1 MQSIATNRYDNRQD
15 ARGTAVPYP
24 QPASPTL
31 TNPDMILPDYD
42 GPDLYHSQPNT
53 GPSLWNSGHHIEDGF
68 QFTQEF
74 YSNPDP
80 MSTPIIYGNGTMLS
94 DIGEVTEV
102 ESVVGPIPSRNASKR
117 SNHSSGDEGPFRASL
132 AGGKKFIQQRLQ
144 QQRQQQNK
152 DRERRMSTESTS
164 TIGTH
169 DGGAFVDFD
178 DSASQGG
185 DSIFQGDD
193 EESVASA
200 YHEGTPVS
208 QHLRAYDPMTA
219 RRLSDDGASLS
230 KRAEQILAN
239 AKMRLTHMEDNL
251 TRARTLSYSS
261 VSDGSTPSP
270 TTARAPTSLR
280 RPGITPSPT
289 NPSKGTNEN
298 GTAFGATYGAQ
309 KTSGH
314 PQRSASA
321 LGSAGGYR
329 RPLPTSR
336 SMDGL
341 GSTPGHG
348 SQPHFHYY
356 QLDSTLESLG
366 EGGNGAGMNGKQNGS
381 RTTTLA
387 SPTMGGFNELGLTR
401 SASASQMREL
411 QDQLKG
417 LKGKISTLKEQ
428 ARADSMRRR
437 SLQTLRMPSPFTNAT
452 WEPSFAEQGGDHSSS
467 SDEKL
472 SEVEYVYANTG
483 NSDNDHERKQA
494 EHVASPIEEE
504 EEELEE
510 EVMAQEEEPEEE
522 QESGDGEG
530 EEGGAGVHYEY
541 PQTPEPQNNYEENYE
556 ESETPKGRALA
567 SPLEMSQQE
576 VSSGSR
582 SSSPAESVSTEYT
595 EAESSPEALRDGYS
609 SESEE
614 SLYHE
619 SVQQPI
625 SHEDRE
631 DAFDYEHFFLHSAM
645 GTMGGRRLRSESVS
659 STGSVETARGPTRQ
673 SHKRSN
679 SADSTASIDT
689 FATAAEDPASR
700 SSTAQ
705 SGFRVYT
712 AADLFQ
718 DARERHA
725 RSFRNSTDSNGT
737 VSSQVH
743 QRSSTMT
750 MARPVSHNSIKTMH
764 RPSYSSFES
773 VGTNR
778 SFPLVN
784 KAKLNSGILTPSGSP
799 DQPLKRIRDSLLT
812 DASSIYSQASSNSRG
827 GQSPALQVLSKD
839 VQMTVE
845 RLVASLGK
853 CVLALGEADGAHPGG
868 HELYKRRIEAALRV
882 LEGEV
887 ELP

>member
-1 MQSIATNRYDNRQD
+1 
-15 ARGTAVPYP
+15 
-24 QPASPTL
+24 
-31 TNPDMILPDYD
+31 
-42 GPDLYHSQPNT
+42 
-53 GPSLWNSGHHIEDGF
+53 
-68 QFTQEF
+68 
-74 YSNPDP
+74 
-80 MSTPIIYGNGTMLS
+80 
-94 DIGEVTEV
+94 
-102 ESVVGPIPSRNASKR
+102 
-117 SNHSSGDEGPFRASL
+117 
-132 AGGKKFIQQRLQ
+132 
-144 QQRQQQNK
+144 
-152 DRERRMSTESTS
+152 
-164 TIGTH
+164 
-169 DGGAFVDFD
+169 
-178 DSASQGG
+178 
-185 DSIFQGDD
+185 
-193 EESVASA
+193 
-200 YHEGTPVS
+200 
-208 QHLRAYDPMTA
+208 
-219 RRLSDDGASLS
+219 
-230 KRAEQILAN
+230 
-239 AKMRLTHMEDNL
+239 
-251 TRARTLSYSS
+251 
-261 VSDGSTPSP
+261 
-270 TTARAPTSLR
+270 
-280 RPGITPSPT
+280 
-289 NPSKGTNEN
+289 
-298 GTAFGATYGAQ
+298 
-309 KTSGH
+309 
-314 PQRSASA
+314 
-321 LGSAGGYR
+321 
-329 RPLPTSR
+329 
-336 SMDGL
+336 MDGL
-341 GSTPGHG
+341 GSTSTQGT
-348 SQPHFHYY
+348 QPHFHYY

-366 EGGNGAGMNGKQNGS
+366 EGGNAAGMNGKQNGS
-381 RTTTLA
+381 RTTTLG
-387 SPTMGGFNELGLTR
+387 SPTMGGFSELGLTR
-401 SASASQMREL
+401 SASASQMRDL

-437 SLQTLRMPSPFTNAT
+437 SLQSLRMPSPFTNAT
-452 WEPSFAEQGGDHSSS
+452 WEPGSADQGGDHSSS

-472 SEVEYVYANTG
+472 SEVEYAYG
-483 NSDNDHERKQA
+483 NVVNGDNDYERKQA
-494 EHVASPIEEE
+494 EYVASPIEEE
-504 EEELEE
+504 EEEQEE
-510 EVMAQEEEPEEE
+510 EVMVREEESEEE
-522 QESGDGEG
+522 QESGEGEG

-541 PQTPEPQNNYEENYE
+541 PQTPEPQDNYEENYE

-576 VSSGSR
+576 VANGSR
-582 SSSPAESVSTEYT
+582 SSSPAESVATEYT
-595 EAESSPEALRDGYS
+595 EAESSPEAVRDGYS

-619 SVQQPI
+619 SFQQPI

-659 STGSVETARGPTRQ
+659 STGSAETARGPTL

-725 RSFRNSTDSNGT
+725 KSFRDSSTDSGGT
-737 VSSQVH
+737 VSSQGVH

-750 MARPVSHNSIKTMH
+750 MARPVSHSSIKTMH

-784 KAKLNSGILTPSGSP
+784 KAKLNGGILTPSGSP

-839 VQMTVE
+839 VQQTVE

>member
-1 MQSIATNRYDNRQD
+1 MAPTCIT
-15 ARGTAVPYP
+15 
-24 QPASPTL
+24 ASPTRARRCGIAA
-31 TNPDMILPDYD
+31 TISRTDSSSRRN
-42 GPDLYHSQPNT
+42 
-53 GPSLWNSGHHIEDGF
+53 
-68 QFTQEF
+68 
-74 YSNPDP
+74 
-80 MSTPIIYGNGTMLS
+80 STPT
-94 DIGEVTEV
+94 
-102 ESVVGPIPSRNASKR
+102 PIPCRRQSSTATAPCFQTLER
-117 SNHSSGDEGPFRASL
+117 SPRWRASL
-132 AGGKKFIQQRLQ
+132 VRYRLAMRPSAQTTVRATKARFEPLWPGERSSSSSGFSSSANSSRTGIASGGCRPNQPAPSERTTAAPLSTLTTPPA
-144 QQRQQQNK
+144 
-152 DRERRMSTESTS
+152 REA
-164 TIGTH
+164 I
-169 DGGAFVDFD
+169 
-178 DSASQGG
+178 AS
-185 DSIFQGDD
+185 SR
-193 EESVASA
+193 A
-200 YHEGTPVS
+200 TTRKVS
-208 QHLRAYDPMTA
+208 HLRTW
-219 RRLSDDGASLS
+219 RGRLSRSTCAPMITCLPGGYGAMLC
-230 KRAEQILAN
+230 
-239 AKMRLTHMEDNL
+239 
-251 TRARTLSYSS
+251 RARTLSYSS

-298 GTAFGATYGAQ
+298 GTAFGATYGLQ

-341 GSTPGHG
+341 GSASAQGA
-348 SQPHFHYY
+348 QPHFHYY

-366 EGGNGAGMNGKQNGS
+366 GGGNAAGMNGKQNGS

-387 SPTMGGFNELGLTR
+387 SPTMGAFSELGLTR
-401 SASASQMREL
+401 SASASQMRDL

-437 SLQTLRMPSPFTNAT
+437 SLQSLRMPSPFTNAT
-452 WEPSFAEQGGDHSSS
+452 WEPGFAEQSGADGSS

-472 SEVEYVYANTG
+472 SEVEYAYGNTS

-494 EHVASPIEEE
+494 EYVASPIEEE
-504 EEELEE
+504 EEEVEE
-510 EVMAQEEEPEEE
+510 EVMVQEEEPEEE

-541 PQTPEPQNNYEENYE
+541 PQTPEPQDDYEENYE

-567 SPLEMSQQE
+567 SPLEMSQHE
-576 VSSGSR
+576 VANGSR

-595 EAESSPEALRDGYS
+595 EAESSPEAVRDGYS

-619 SVQQPI
+619 SFQQPI

-645 GTMGGRRLRSESVS
+645 GTMGGGRLRSESVS
-659 STGSVETARGPTRQ
+659 STASVETARGPTL
-673 SHKRSN
+673 SHKRSS

-705 SGFRVYT
+705 SGSRVYT

-725 RSFRNSTDSNGT
+725 RSFRDSSTDSNGT
-737 VSSQVH
+737 VSSQGVH

-750 MARPVSHNSIKTMH
+750 MARPVSHSSIKTMH

-784 KAKLNSGILTPSGSP
+784 KAKLNGGILTPSGSP
-799 DQPLKRIRDSLLT
+799 DQGLKRIRDSLLT

-839 VQMTVE
+839 VQLTVE